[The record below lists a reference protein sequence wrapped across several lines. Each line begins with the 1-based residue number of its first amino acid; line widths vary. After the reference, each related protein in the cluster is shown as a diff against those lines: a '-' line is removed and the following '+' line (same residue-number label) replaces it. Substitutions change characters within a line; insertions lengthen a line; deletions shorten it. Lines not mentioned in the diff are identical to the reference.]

1 MKFEC
6 DSCGAGYKI
15 SDDKVAGRVVRFPC
29 RRCNHKILLDGT
41 GMDSPGARARAA
53 AVASPIRRQSTGSAR
68 PPRKPR
74 RANGS
79 SASQVPPGDAVW
91 HVSINDVPVGPIK
104 LEELAHKIDAG
115 AVSEYSLVWRR
126 DFDEWRPL
134 ATVPELISLIS
145 ARRAS
150 RPSNVRTFSSV
161 PPLAESRTSI
171 AEPPVTPQ
179 HEVETAPQPRLS
191 DPVYRPAAVSKPY
204 DPFDVPTVDSPVY
217 DPLDQPTVSSL
228 LDDQPT
234 VSSLVDDQPTVS
246 SLLDDQPTVSSLVD
260 DQPTV
265 SAHIDEQPTIASLSH
280 DHPTLSSLAEDPFSS
295 LPSTATAP
303 NPFHATTLSSPTEG
317 ASNGNSG
324 AYASVITASAFVVPP
339 AVDEPIP
346 ALSALPTEAPPT
358 SAPVPPTPS
367 PTRPSFAGQPT
378 GYVDARSAG
387 TYPSV
392 PGAPEPV
399 RVREGMSVWAWAM
412 VASFAAFAG
421 VFAVLAFNKLFNED
435 GLASAP
441 VTLAPPPVV
450 APPAPPPVT
459 ATAQEDSATV
469 PEQAT
474 VLDANSVRV
483 LDEEADME
491 FGLDEPGLDEPAP
504 QEAEPKEAEPKKA
517 NPPKRA
523 ASKRASARRK
533 ARRRAKSSSAR
544 AGVTKPSG
552 GELAGIRKLTDG
564 SLNNDDAE
572 LLAKFDGSGGTPTT
586 IKVKEPESTQAKR
599 KPLDNKA
606 LSTVVNKNK
615 PRLQRCYERAIRGHQ
630 DPPTVRM
637 DVQVSV
643 APSGRVTSAKA
654 DGVGPGGLSQCIQS
668 LVKRWRFPPS
678 PEPVQTRFP
687 VVFSP
692 N

>member
-15 SDDKVAGRVVRFPC
+15 SDDKVAGRVVRFRC

-53 AVASPIRRQSTGSAR
+53 AVASPIRRQSTGSPR
-68 PPRKPR
+68 PSRKPR
-74 RANGS
+74 RTNGS
-79 SASQVPPGDAVW
+79 TASKLPRGDAVW

-150 RPSNVRTFSSV
+150 RPSNVGTFSSL
-161 PPLAESRTSI
+161 PPVAESRTSV
-171 AEPPVTPQ
+171 AEPPAMPQ
-179 HEVETAPQPRLS
+179 NDVETAPQPRLS
-191 DPVYRPAAVSKPY
+191 DPVYRPTAVSKPY
-204 DPFDVPTVDSPVY
+204 DRFDVPTVDSPVY
-217 DPLDQPTVSSL
+217 DPFDQPTVSSL

-265 SAHIDEQPTIASLSH
+265 SSHVDEQPTIASLSD
-280 DHPTLSSLAEDPFSS
+280 DHPTLASIAEDPFSS
-295 LPSTATAP
+295 LASTATAP
-303 NPFHATTLSSPTEG
+303 NPFHGTTLASPEQ
-317 ASNGNSG
+317 SERNGSSG
-324 AYASVITASAFVVPP
+324 AYASVITASAFAVPP
-339 AVDEPIP
+339 SVDEPAS
-346 ALSALPTEAPPT
+346 ALSTAPTGAPP
-358 SAPVPPTPS
+358 SAEPIPPTPS

-392 PGAPEPV
+392 PSAPQPV
-399 RVREGMSVWAWAM
+399 HVREGMSVWAWAM

-421 VFAVLAFNKLFNED
+421 VFAVLAFNKLFNERQ
-435 GLASAP
+435 LASAP
-441 VTLAPPPVV
+441 VTAPVV
-450 APPAPPPVT
+450 APTEPAPPPVT
-459 ATAQEDSATV
+459 PPAEEGFATV

-474 VLDANSVRV
+474 VLDANSFRV
-483 LDEEADME
+483 VDEEPDME
-491 FGLDEPGLDEPAP
+491 FGLDEPGLDESAP
-504 QEAEPKEAEPKKA
+504 PEAEPTKTK
-517 NPPKRA
+517 PPKRA
-523 ASKRASARRK
+523 ATKRASTKRK
-533 ARRRAKSSSAR
+533 ARRRAKSSSTRTGA
-544 AGVTKPSG
+544 TKLSG
-552 GELAGIRKLTDG
+552 GEPAGIRKLG
-564 SLNNDDAE
+564 EESPQSDDAK
-572 LLAKFDGSGGTPTT
+572 LLAKFDGSGGTPAT
-586 IKVKEPESTQAKR
+586 IKVKESGSTQAKR
-599 KPLDNKA
+599 KPLDSKA

-668 LVKRWRFPPS
+668 LVKRWRFPVS